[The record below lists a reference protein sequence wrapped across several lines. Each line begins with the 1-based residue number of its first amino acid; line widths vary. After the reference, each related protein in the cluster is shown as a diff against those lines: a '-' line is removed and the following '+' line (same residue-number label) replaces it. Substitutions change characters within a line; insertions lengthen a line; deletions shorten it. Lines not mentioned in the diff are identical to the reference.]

1 MKIIKLYE
9 EFWGRKSKSKDDDL
23 EFDFLV
29 AVGNFK
35 KAVTKV
41 VEVHEKHYYNDN
53 KIGNS
58 EKFQSGLKSYIDSQL
73 NNGGRL
79 DDLLDL
85 TKDCERELYND
96 DKFGIDSD
104 EDYSLFGIFEDLSGF
119 LHAVIRDKSQR
130 NIQNLNS
137 ESQHVLDNCSDSWV
151 WKEDMETSNKKAL
164 DALDALDS
172 IDLDNLESEDEFEIF
187 DRWETAEGLQK
198 DLENYIG
205 KKLEDFQYG
214 DKLTA
219 YKYVE
224 NHPAVK
230 TTLETGDKNM
240 IKQVN
245 DFLHSLKEFFEL

>member
-41 VEVHEKHYYNDN
+41 VEVHEKHYYDDT
-53 KIGNS
+53 KITNS
-58 EKFQSGLKSYIDSQL
+58 DMFQSGLKSYIDSQL
-73 NNGGRL
+73 NNKSRL

-85 TKDCERELYND
+85 TKHCEKELYND

-104 EDYSLFGIFEDLSGF
+104 MDYSLFGIFEDLSGF
-119 LHAVIRDKSQR
+119 LSAVIRDKSQR
-130 NIQNLNS
+130 NIENLNG
-137 ESQHVLDNCSDSWV
+137 ESQHVLDNCDDSWV
-151 WKEDMETSNKKAL
+151 FQQDMETSNKN
-164 DALDALDS
+164 ALDALDS
-172 IDLDNLESEDEFEIF
+172 MDLDNLESEDEFEIF

-230 TTLETGDKNM
+230 MTLEGEDEDM
-240 IKQVN
+240 ITQVN

>member
-1 MKIIKLYE
+1 MKLIKLYE
-9 EFWGRKSKSKDDDL
+9 EFWGIKSKSEDSDL
-23 EFDFLV
+23 EFEFLV

-41 VEVHEKHYYNDN
+41 VEVHEKHYYNDT
-53 KIGNS
+53 KIVNS
-58 EKFQSGLKSYIDSQL
+58 DMFQTGLKTYIDSQL
-73 NNGGRL
+73 NNGVRL

-104 EDYSLFGIFEDLSGF
+104 MDYSLFVIFEDLSGF

-137 ESQHVLDNCSDSWV
+137 EAQHVLDNCDDSWV
-151 WKEDMETSNKKAL
+151 FQEDEETSNKKAL
-164 DALDALDS
+164 DAINS
-172 IDLDNLESEDEFEIF
+172 MDLENFEGGNEFDIF
-187 DRWETAEGLQK
+187 DRWETSEGLQQ

-205 KKLEDFQYG
+205 KKLEDFQYV

-230 TTLETGDKNM
+230 MTLEGEDEDM

-245 DFLHSLKEFFEL
+245 DFLQSIKDFFEL